1 MKIVEQ
7 IESPK
12 VVKSVLLVK
21 LDNGN
26 VHQAL
31 LSNDHMDTIVG
42 LAQSLS
48 DRNLK
53 VLDPPLEGID
63 F

>member
-1 MKIVEQ
+1 MKKGPV
-7 IESPK
+7 

-26 VHQAL
+26 VHQVLLEKDLMAL
-31 LSNDHMDTIVG
+31 LEQFAMT
-42 LAQSLS
+42 LS
-48 DRNLK
+48 SGTLK

>member
-1 MKIVEQ
+1 MKKDIV
-7 IESPK
+7 

-26 VHQAL
+26 VHQVLLEKDLMAL
-31 LSNDHMDTIVG
+31 LEQFAMTLSNG
-42 LAQSLS
+42 S
-48 DRNLK
+48 LK